1 MNQYTFEDIKIL
13 GEIFDQSNELQNMD
27 EKDRIDLS
35 PFFNSTRII
44 DTIYKENG
52 DINST
57 LMAYIGHNKGA
68 GSTTE
73 KWSALHTF
81 LFKTPLKTMALHLND
96 LGQYSWRSKVAK
108 WRLQIRK

>member
-1 MNQYTFEDIKIL
+1 MNQYTFDDIKIL
-13 GEIFDQSNELQNMD
+13 GKIFDQTNELQNMD

-35 PFFNSTRII
+35 PFFNSTKII

-96 LGQYSWRSKVAK
+96 SGQYSWRSKVAK